1 MWENILGSH
10 CEINQMHSL
19 WLNLFHF
26 DLLGYEMRDNTALCH
41 QLTKCFI
48 IFERT
53 NYMYIGELYHLWFL
67 LERLFLLSR
76 LPATFQST
84 MNKKEIPHILSLH
97 N

>member
-10 CEINQMHSL
+10 YEINQPHSL

-26 DLLGYEMRDNTALCH
+26 NLLGYEMSVNTALCH

-67 LERLFLLSR
+67 LEIIPSFQASR
-76 LPATFQST
+76 YISKHNEQKGTTSYTQST
-84 MNKKEIPHILSLH
+84 
-97 N
+97 